1 MVDIKYE
8 KGTYVVDAQIHA
20 EIATSD
26 IAKVQEH
33 FITSCSYEFAE
44 QLKSLINIASAVKP
58 KLKPA
63 TIGGE

>member
-1 MVDIKYE
+1 MIDIKYE
-8 KGTYVVDAQIHA
+8 RGTYVIDAKIHT

-26 IAKVQEH
+26 IAKVQEY

-44 QLKSLINIASAVKP
+44 QLKSLISIASSVRP

-63 TIGGE
+63 TIGGK

>member
-8 KGTYVVDAQIHA
+8 RGTYVIDAKIHT
-20 EIATSD
+20 EVATSD

-44 QLKSLINIASAVKP
+44 EIKSLISIASSVRP

-63 TIGGE
+63 IIGGE

>member
-8 KGTYVVDAQIHA
+8 RGTYVIDAKIHT
-20 EIATSD
+20 EVATSD

-44 QLKSLINIASAVKP
+44 EIKSLISIASPVRS
-58 KLKPA
+58 KLKSA

>member
-8 KGTYVVDAQIHA
+8 RGTYVIDAKIHT
-20 EIATSD
+20 EITTSD
-26 IAKVQEH
+26 IAKVQEY

-44 QLKSLINIASAVKP
+44 QLKSLISIASSVRP

-63 TIGGE
+63 TIGGK

>member
-1 MVDIKYE
+1 MVNIKYE
-8 KGTYVVDAQIHA
+8 GGTYVIDAKIHT
-20 EIATSD
+20 ELQTSD

-44 QLKSLINIASAVKP
+44 ELKSLISIASSVKP

>member
-8 KGTYVVDAQIHA
+8 RGTYVIDAKIHT
-20 EIATSD
+20 EVATSD

-44 QLKSLINIASAVKP
+44 ELKNLISKANTVKP

-63 TIGGE
+63 IIGGE

>member
-1 MVDIKYE
+1 MI
-8 KGTYVVDAQIHA
+8 DAKIHT
-20 EIATSD
+20 EVATSN

-44 QLKSLINIASAVKP
+44 EIKSLISIASSVRP
-58 KLKPA
+58 KLKSA

>member
-8 KGTYVVDAQIHA
+8 RGTYVIDAKIHT
-20 EIATSD
+20 EVATSD

-33 FITSCSYEFAE
+33 FITNCSYEFAE
-44 QLKSLINIASAVKP
+44 ELKSLISKASTVKP

-63 TIGGE
+63 IIGGE

>member
-8 KGTYVVDAQIHA
+8 RGTYVIDAKIHT

-26 IAKVQEH
+26 IAKVQEY

-44 QLKSLINIASAVKP
+44 QLKSLISIASSVKP

-63 TIGGE
+63 IIGGE

>member
-8 KGTYVVDAQIHA
+8 RGTYVIDAKIHT
-20 EIATSD
+20 EVATSD

-44 QLKSLINIASAVKP
+44 EIKSLISIASSVRP
-58 KLKPA
+58 KLKSA

>member
-1 MVDIKYE
+1 MIDIKYE
-8 KGTYVVDAQIHA
+8 RGTYVIDAKIHT
-20 EIATSD
+20 EVATSD

-44 QLKSLINIASAVKP
+44 EIKSLISIASSVSP
-58 KLKPA
+58 KLKSA

>member
-1 MVDIKYE
+1 MIDIKYE
-8 KGTYVVDAQIHA
+8 RGTYVIDAKIHT

-44 QLKSLINIASAVKP
+44 QLKSLISVASSVRP

>member
-1 MVDIKYE
+1 MI
-8 KGTYVVDAQIHA
+8 DAKIHT
-20 EIATSD
+20 ELQTSD

-44 QLKSLINIASAVKP
+44 ELKSLISIASSVKP

>member
-8 KGTYVVDAQIHA
+8 RGTYVIDAKIHT
-20 EIATSD
+20 EVATSD
-26 IAKVQEH
+26 IAKVQEY

-44 QLKSLINIASAVKP
+44 ELKSLISKANTVKP

-63 TIGGE
+63 IIGGE

>member
-8 KGTYVVDAQIHA
+8 RGTYVIDAKIHA
-20 EIATSD
+20 EIVTSD

-44 QLKSLINIASAVKP
+44 ELKSLISIASSVRP

-63 TIGGE
+63 TIGGK